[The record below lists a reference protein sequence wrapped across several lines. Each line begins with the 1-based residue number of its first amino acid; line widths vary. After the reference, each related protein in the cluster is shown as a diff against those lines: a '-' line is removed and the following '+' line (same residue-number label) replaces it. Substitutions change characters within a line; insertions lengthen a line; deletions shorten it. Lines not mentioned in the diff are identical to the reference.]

1 MSMVQM
7 YKRAVPSAL
16 RNRIASIPFIQRRKN
31 LQLVKEGELL
41 AKEIRAARGDDGKI
55 RVALME
61 TRRAFW
67 LNHASIYEAMSE
79 DKDFEVKVFAVPKR
93 SPRGDMDWAEYRRL
107 IDFFAQNRIPC
118 VQAHDLEHGVW
129 HNPLRFGL
137 PDVVFLSQP
146 YDFQQNF
153 MYGSAYWSRFCKVA
167 FLGYGLTLID
177 RPVIFKAPC
186 FSNCQYIFFEHEI
199 HRELLRLY
207 SPEHEGKLIVSG
219 HPSLDGYL
227 RPLKE
232 SERLCFKS
240 PASKRRIIW
249 APHFTVSSDND
260 IRRFSHFFDYYGVF
274 VQLAKEHPE
283 LEIVMRPHPALF
295 NFMVNVGLKTA
306 REAEEY
312 RDGFNALPNAR
323 VYEEADYIS
332 LFRQSDALVLDS
344 VGFIGA
350 YAPTGKPVCFL
361 ESAKR
366 ERLNPVGERLLHADY
381 AAWDAE
387 EIREFVERV
396 VLGGDDYKKAERDA
410 AVKKALFIPPEGAGK
425 RIVEEIRARLNKK
438 KGAEEIGS
446 ASGGA
451 SS

>member
-1 MSMVQM
+1 MMQM
-7 YKRAVPSAL
+7 YKKAVPSVL
-16 RNRIASIPFIQRRKN
+16 RNRIASIPFIQRWKN
-31 LQLVKEGELL
+31 LQLVKEGEQL
-41 AKEIRAARGDDGKI
+41 AKEIRKNRGDDSKI
-55 RVALME
+55 HVALME

-67 LNHASIYEAMSE
+67 LNHSSIYEAMSE
-79 DKDFEVKVFAVPKR
+79 DGDFEVKVFAVPKR

-107 IDFFAQNRIPC
+107 LDFFAQNQIPC
-118 VQAHDLEHGVW
+118 VQAYDWEHKVW
-129 HNPLRFGL
+129 HNPLCFGL

-146 YDFQQNF
+146 YDFQQNY
-153 MYGSAYWSRFCKVA
+153 MYGSSYWSRFCKVA

-177 RPVIFKAPC
+177 RPVIFRAPC
-186 FSNCQYIFFEHEI
+186 FANCQYIFFEHEI
-199 HRELLRLY
+199 HRELLRSY

-232 SERLCFKS
+232 SERLRFKS
-240 PASKRRIIW
+240 PASKWRIIW

-260 IRRFSHFFDYYGVF
+260 IHRFSHFFDYYDVF
-274 VQLAKEHPE
+274 IQLAKAHPE

-295 NFMVNVGLKTA
+295 NYMVNVGLKTA

-312 RDGFNALPNAR
+312 RDGFNSLSNAR
-323 VYEEADYIS
+323 VFEEADYVS

-350 YAPTGKPVCFL
+350 YAPTGNPVCFL
-361 ESAKR
+361 ESARR

-381 AAWDAE
+381 AAWNAD

-396 VLGGDDYKKAERDA
+396 VLDGDDYKKAEREA
-410 AVKKALFIPPEGAGK
+410 ALKKALFLPPEGAGK
-425 RIVEEIRARLNKK
+425 RIAKEIKSRLAKK
-438 KGAEEIGS
+438 KGSDTFDFG
-446 ASGGA
+446 SGG
-451 SS
+451 STP

>member
-1 MSMVQM
+1 MSLVQM
-7 YKRAVPSAL
+7 YKKAVPVTL
-16 RNRIASIPFIQRRKN
+16 RNRIASIPFIQRWKN
-31 LQLVKEGELL
+31 FQLVKEGEQL
-41 AKEIRAARGDDGKI
+41 AREIRADQDDDGKI

-67 LNHASIYEAMSE
+67 LNHASIYESMSE
-79 DKDFEVKVFAVPKR
+79 DRDFEVKVFAVPKR
-93 SPRGDMDWAEYRRL
+93 SPRGDMDWTEYRRL
-107 IDFFAQNRIPC
+107 IDYFNQQHIPC
-118 VQAHDLEHGVW
+118 VHAYDWDRGVW
-129 HNPLRFGL
+129 SNPIRFGL
-137 PDVVFLSQP
+137 PDVVFIAQP

-153 MYGSAYWSRFCKVA
+153 MYGSSYWSHFCKVA

-177 RPVIFKAPC
+177 RPVIFRAPC
-186 FSNCQYIFFEHEI
+186 FANCQFIFFEHEI
-199 HRELLRLY
+199 HRELLRSY
-207 SPEHEGKLIVSG
+207 SPEHEDKLIVSG

-227 RPLKE
+227 RPLQE
-232 SERLCFKS
+232 SERLPFKS
-240 PASKRRIIW
+240 PVSNRRIIW

-312 RDGFNALPNAR
+312 RAGFNALPNAR
-323 VYEEADYIS
+323 VYEEADYVS

-366 ERLNPVGERLLHADY
+366 ERLNPVGEQLLHADY
-381 AAWDAE
+381 AAWNAE

-410 AVKKALFIPPEGAGK
+410 AVKKALFIPAEGAGR
-425 RIVEEIRARLNKK
+425 RIAEEIKSRLNKK
-438 KGAEEIGS
+438 KGGKECNA
-446 ASGGA
+446 ANGGP
-451 SS
+451 SW

>member
-1 MSMVQM
+1 MSIVQM
-7 YKRAVPSAL
+7 YKEAVPPVL
-16 RNRIASIPFIQRRKN
+16 RNRIASIPFIQRWKN
-31 LQLVKEGELL
+31 RQLVQEGEQL
-41 AKEIRAARGDDGKI
+41 ARKIRTDRGEDGKI
-55 RVALME
+55 HVSLME

-79 DKDFEVKVFAVPKR
+79 DGDFEVNIFAVPKR

-107 IDFFAQNRIPC
+107 IDFFDRKRIPC
-118 VQAHDLEHGVW
+118 VHAYDLARGVW

-153 MYGSAYWSRFCKVA
+153 MYGSAYWSHFCKVV

-177 RPVIFKAPC
+177 RPAIFQAPC
-186 FSNCQYIFFEHEI
+186 FVNCQYIFFEHEI
-199 HRELLRLY
+199 HRELLRSY
-207 SPEHEGKLIVSG
+207 SPEQEGKLIVSG

-227 RPLKE
+227 SPLKE
-232 SERLCFKS
+232 FERLQFKS
-240 PASKRRIIW
+240 PASKRRVIW
-249 APHFTVSSDND
+249 APHFTVSSDNG
-260 IRRFSHFFDYYGVF
+260 IHGFSHFFDYYGVL
-274 VQLAKEHPE
+274 VQLAKNHPE

-295 NFMVNVGLKTA
+295 TYMVNVGLKTP

-323 VYEEADYIS
+323 IYEEADYIS

-350 YAPTGKPVCFL
+350 YAPTGNPVCFL

-366 ERLNPVGERLLHADY
+366 ERLNSIGERLLHADY
-381 AAWDAE
+381 AAWDAD

-396 VLGGDDYKKAERDA
+396 VLGGDDWKKAEREA
-410 AVKKALFIPPEGAGK
+410 AVKKLIYIPPEGAGT
-425 RIVEEIRARLNKK
+425 RIAREIKTRLHAERK
-438 KGAEEIGS
+438 KGAPHGHQ
-446 ASGGA
+446 
-451 SS
+451 